1 MKKTALRQE
10 GRPVE
15 ALLILLKHL
24 TAHARWVFAVLLGL
38 YAVSGIRT
46 IQPQEQA
53 LLLRFGR
60 LQPEVHGPGLLIGF
74 PEPFDRV
81 LRFETGKDRGL
92 PLERWALTGTK
103 IGDPDKVTLPSDEE
117 LIRQV
122 KLIGNGSGME
132 GIHNDS
138 PDATLDP
145 ARHGYTITADSNL
158 IQGRFLLRY
167 RIVSPFLYTS
177 VGEGIDTLLECMSF
191 RAITRKLSV
200 RKIDSAL
207 TSDRQELAES
217 AARSVQEE
225 ATLLGLGIQ
234 ISGLDIRELSPPSQ
248 VIAAFEDVVNAR
260 QFAKTLY
267 ENSRQHQGEVVARS
281 KAEADSIVRRAE
293 AWAGTKSGEATG
305 EASSFLALLE
315 NHKLSPDLIDRRL
328 LRETLDTVMGQIQS
342 RTLLPH
348 GQALPSLMIEP
359 SPGFSR

>member
-1 MKKTALRQE
+1 MKKSALRQE

-24 TAHARWVFAVLLGL
+24 TAHARWVFAALLGL

-60 LQPEVHGPGLLIGF
+60 LQPEIHGPGLLIGF

-92 PLERWALTGTK
+92 PLDRWALTGTK
-103 IGDPDKVTLPSDEE
+103 IGDPDKVIMLSNEE

-122 KLIGNGSGME
+122 KQTGNGSGTE
-132 GIHNDS
+132 ARHNDS
-138 PDATLDP
+138 ADATLDP
-145 ARHGYTITADSNL
+145 VRHGYTVTADSNL

-167 RIVSPFLYTS
+167 RIESPFLYAS
-177 VGEGIDTLLECMSF
+177 VGEGIDGLLECLSF
-191 RAITRKLSV
+191 RALTHQLSV
-200 RKIDSAL
+200 RKIDAAL
-207 TSDRQELAES
+207 TSDRQDLAES
-217 AARSVQEE
+217 AARSLQEE
-225 ATLLGLGIQ
+225 ATRLGLGIRV
-234 ISGLDIRELSPPSQ
+234 SGLDIRELSPPSQ
-248 VIAAFEDVVNAR
+248 VLAAFEDVVNAR

-267 ENSRQHQGEVVARS
+267 ENSRQQRVETLARS
-281 KAEADSIVRRAE
+281 GGEAAAIRQRAE
-293 AWAGTKSGEATG
+293 AWAATKKVEAAG

-315 NHKLSPDLIDRRL
+315 NHRLSPDLVDRRL

-342 RTLLPH
+342 RTLLPA
-348 GQALPSLMIEP
+348 GQAIPSLMIEP
-359 SPGFSR
+359 APGFAR